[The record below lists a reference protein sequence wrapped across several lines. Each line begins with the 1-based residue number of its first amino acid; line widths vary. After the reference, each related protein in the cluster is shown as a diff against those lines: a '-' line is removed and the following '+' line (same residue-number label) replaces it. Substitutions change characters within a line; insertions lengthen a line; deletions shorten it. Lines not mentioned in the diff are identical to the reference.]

1 MDGCVFKKWYAWV
14 RVTEKEEGLRIG
26 WEKTLKLIL
35 ERSSGASKEL
45 NSNKLIKFI
54 MVIITTKTILN
65 RPCLYRPPVSVALAL
80 SPLRYHPGGP
90 MAPPNIQQRP
100 VEQSPTASS
109 SPKQDSHHDD
119 QDDGK
124 K

>member
-1 MDGCVFKKWYAWV
+1 MTYSICTYYYHYND
-14 RVTEKEEGLRIG
+14 
-26 WEKTLKLIL
+26 
-35 ERSSGASKEL
+35 
-45 NSNKLIKFI
+45 
-54 MVIITTKTILN
+54 TTVLN

-90 MAPPNIQQRP
+90 MAPPSIQQRLTAEP
-100 VEQSPTASS
+100 SPTASS

-124 K
+124 FAVQQRNIINIL